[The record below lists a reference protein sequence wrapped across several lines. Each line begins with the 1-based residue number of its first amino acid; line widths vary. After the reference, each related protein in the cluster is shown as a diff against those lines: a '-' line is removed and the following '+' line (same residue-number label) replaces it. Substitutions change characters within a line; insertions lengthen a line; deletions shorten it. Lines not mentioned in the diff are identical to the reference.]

1 MFYRCSPGIR
11 RAEGFFGRTPVLE
24 QALTHDAVT
33 ALEQAHL
40 GAGYVP
46 TAGGFIGSRRACED
60 GGIAG
65 ANCQP
70 SGAGCSLH
78 NYCLAYDIE
87 YNYNRHVQHSITP
100 ADLAAGRYKA
110 VCKYTPVIVAAIEGV
125 KNLQGE
131 QLWTWAGY
139 TIGDTM
145 HWQINVPPERTTV
158 QWETVPGVA
167 SLSDMNL
174 EALVNAAFDAGNP
187 AVQGDRNHWL
197 SLAKTDP
204 KSWEWYNLFKAMLT
218 PTSSINT
225 GFVAKG
231 SPIQIQGTI
240 T

>member
-1 MFYRCSPGIR
+1 MGRAPRGCGFGARRGTLVPMKTFEVREAWMFYRCSPGIR

-100 ADLAAGRYKA
+100 ADLAAGPHKA
-110 VCKYTPVIVAAIEGV
+110 VFKYTP
-125 KNLQGE
+125 
-131 QLWTWAGY
+131 
-139 TIGDTM
+139 
-145 HWQINVPPERTTV
+145 
-158 QWETVPGVA
+158 
-167 SLSDMNL
+167 
-174 EALVNAAFDAGNP
+174 
-187 AVQGDRNHWL
+187 
-197 SLAKTDP
+197 
-204 KSWEWYNLFKAMLT
+204 
-218 PTSSINT
+218 
-225 GFVAKG
+225 
-231 SPIQIQGTI
+231 IQIPSH
-240 T
+240 